1 MFGGRST
8 DCRQCRRMSGNDLGL
23 LTIGRRMQRVLT
35 PVVAGPVCSVTGDD
49 CSHSGKSLKAGFDHR
64 STFVSER
71 VDGTGAH
78 GRGSYRQHSP
88 TVVSP
93 LSGRRSLARSGEH
106 GTGGMRASVRGP
118 EGVGKP
124 QHPSGC
130 SHSDC

>member
-23 LTIGRRMQRVLT
+23 LTIGRRMRRVLT
-35 PVVAGPVCSVTGDD
+35 PVVAGPVCSMAGYGS
-49 CSHSGKSLKAGFDHR
+49 SHGGKSLKAGFDHR

-93 LSGRRSLARSGEH
+93 LSGRRSL
-106 GTGGMRASVRGP
+106 RGAWDWWH
-118 EGVGKP
+118 EGVGKGAGGRW
-124 QHPSGC
+124 QASASLGMLAL
-130 SHSDC
+130 